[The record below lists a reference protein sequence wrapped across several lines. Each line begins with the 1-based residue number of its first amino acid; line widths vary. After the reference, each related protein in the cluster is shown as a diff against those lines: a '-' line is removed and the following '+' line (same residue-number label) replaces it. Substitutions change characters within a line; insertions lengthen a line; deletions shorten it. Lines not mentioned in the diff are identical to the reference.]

1 METRERIIE
10 AAARLVAEGGIEA
23 ASTRAVTA
31 AAGVQAPTQYRLF
44 GDKQG
49 LLDAVAAHGFATYLV
64 SKQAQL
70 KTGDP
75 IADVGAGFD
84 LHVEFGLAN
93 PGLYV
98 LMYGAVRPGHVQP
111 VEGRRILR
119 GMLERAAEAGR
130 LKVPVETALEFVGT
144 AGVGLTLQLIG
155 TPEEERD
162 LTMPARVRD
171 RVLAAISADDGA
183 EGGPAVHAV
192 ALQQALRE
200 RPELLGGAE
209 TALMLQWLG
218 RIADS

>member
-1 METRERIIE
+1 
-10 AAARLVAEGGIEA
+10 
-23 ASTRAVTA
+23 
-31 AAGVQAPTQYRLF
+31 
-44 GDKQG
+44 
-49 LLDAVAAHGFATYLV
+49 
-64 SKQAQL
+64 
-70 KTGDP
+70 
-75 IADVGAGFD
+75 
-84 LHVEFGLAN
+84 
-93 PGLYV
+93 
-98 LMYGAVRPGHVQP
+98 
-111 VEGRRILR
+111 
-119 GMLERAAEAGR
+119 MLERAAEAGR